1 MKKHGENL
9 KKWKKKWGKLKLKL
23 NSQPTQYW
31 KNKFNKNNF
40 KEKTCAGNTV
50 AKQKPC
56 KGNTVVIHSIF
67 FKKKKATKLIS
78 QPAQY
83 IKKTDKGYLKKKKS
97 ILGKRNEKKM
107 YKKGN
112 KSEKKHVGKATV
124 F

>member
-1 MKKHGENL
+1 M
-9 KKWKKKWGKLKLKL
+9 W
-23 NSQPTQYW
+23 
-31 KNKFNKNNF
+31 
-40 KEKTCAGNTV
+40 GNTV

-56 KGNTVVIHSIF
+56 KGNTVVIHSICF
-67 FKKKKATKLIS
+67 FKKSYKANLSTSSI
-78 QPAQY
+78 Y
-83 IKKTDKGYLKKKKS
+83 KKTDKGYLKKKKS